1 MDNFEEEFNNNPEL
15 HRFLEPEHIESI
27 EDQVSITSSSSG
39 SRGSRG
45 SSDSELI
52 EYNVP
57 IIPNNALLINTT
69 INNNEILL
77 MIDTSC
83 DKSFLPL
90 EYAEKLNLAN
100 NNNQV
105 FNLKD
110 VKTIIETDVFYFDF
124 IIDEDKG
131 IPTLGLNNLKKYN
144 SLINFHGNYLQIGT
158 QSTLFKNINKIE
170 KLKQTDNYN
179 NLIKLG
185 FESDKILEALNNTNN
200 NFNDAL
206 NILVN

>member
-1 MDNFEEEFNNNPEL
+1 MDNFEEEFINNPEL

-27 EDQVSITSSSSG
+27 EEESSITSPSY
-39 SRGSRG
+39 
-45 SSDSELI
+45 SSDSELV

-57 IIPNNALLINTT
+57 IIPNNALLINTL
-69 INNNEILL
+69 INNNEVLL

-83 DKSFLPL
+83 DKSFIPL
-90 EYAEKLNLAN
+90 EYAEKINFINN
-100 NNNQV
+100 NNNQTYHI
-105 FNLKD
+105 KD

-131 IPTLGLNNLKKYN
+131 IPTLGLDNLKKYN

-158 QSTLFKNINKIE
+158 QSTLFKSINKIE